1 MSQTD
6 TLKSSLHSAAEIP
19 FIPPFLHTPHVN
31 AKDFSSPSTIEK
43 SPKKAEPLP
52 LTGKPELDPPS
63 PNIWGFVQVTL
74 EAEKIANDF
83 IRLDQINMEKNF
95 CHIREWEKKQLIKIN
110 ESAEHAQSWNF
121 WNFLRDIASLIV
133 AAFSTVIGFFFVT
146 SVGSALVGGALIA
159 SGVLAITNFI
169 FQNTDAWDWIAKQIA
184 EDEQTRQKLKSILPM
199 VVSVVS
205 TTIGIAGSIGAAFFD
220 SLNLTQK
227 LLSIGQTAA
236 NFAQGVTTIGSG
248 VSGARM
254 KWTEADLRN
263 IKSET
268 QFLKYQIE
276 NCLTRMQ
283 EFFDSQKQ
291 TVENSS
297 ELIRLTLNTL
307 RVICG

>member
-1 MSQTD
+1 MAQTD
-6 TLKSSLHSAAEIP
+6 TLASSLQSTAEVP
-19 FIPPFLHTPHVN
+19 YIPPLSSISPIS
-31 AKDFSSPSTIEK
+31 AKDLPAPSSIEK
-43 SPKKAEPLP
+43 SGKAVEPLP
-52 LTGKPELDPPS
+52 LSGKPELDPPS

-74 EAEKIANDF
+74 EAEKIASDF
-83 IRLDQINMEKNF
+83 IRLDQINMEKHF
-95 CHIREWEKKQLIKIN
+95 GEIREWEKKQLIKIN

-133 AAFSTVIGFFFVT
+133 AAFSTIIGFFVVT

-169 FQNTDAWDWIAKQIA
+169 FQHTDTWDWIAKQIA
-184 EDEQTRQKLKSILPM
+184 EEEQTQQKLKSIMPL
-199 VVSVVS
+199 VVSVIS

-236 NFAQGVTTIGSG
+236 NFAQGVTTIAGG
-248 VSGARM
+248 ISGARM
-254 KWTEADLRN
+254 KWTEADLRS

-297 ELIRLTLNTL
+297 ELIRMTLNTW
-307 RVICG
+307 RTICG